1 MTELFPEPPVRVELP
16 HREHVRELV
25 DDVLWGRLT
34 RRIVHDHQGLY
45 LPAAEGVMNEALG
58 FLRLLAQEPGEG
70 YVLSPR
76 VGVGW
81 HVFILHTRE
90 YAAFCEGLAGR
101 FLHHAPRDQDDTG
114 CHTGPE
120 SRQRGG
126 GVVRTVAAMRAR
138 GLAVNEALW
147 FGVSTGTC
155 CAGYAEE
162 GLA

>member
-1 MTELFPEPPVRVELP
+1 M
-16 HREHVRELV
+16 
-25 DDVLWGRLT
+25 
-34 RRIVHDHQGLY
+34 
-45 LPAAEGVMNEALG
+45 
-58 FLRLLAQEPGEG
+58 
-70 YVLSPR
+70 LSPR

-114 CHTGPE
+114 CPTSPG
-120 SRQRGG
+120 SGQGSG
-126 GVVRTVAAMRAR
+126 GVVRTVAAMRAW

-147 FGVSTGTC
+147 FGMGTATC

-162 GLA
+162 ELA